1 MLRLSVA
8 VIPHYESKEYI
19 AQSADS
25 IGHLA
30 EVSQALADLTPLR
43 LDKQA
48 TDEYFNHYLSA
59 ANEQA
64 EY

>member
-1 MLRLSVA
+1 MQEFG
-8 VIPHYESKEYI
+8 PENMY
-19 AQSADS
+19 
-25 IGHLA
+25 
-30 EVSQALADLTPLR
+30 ADLTPLR

-64 EY
+64 IY